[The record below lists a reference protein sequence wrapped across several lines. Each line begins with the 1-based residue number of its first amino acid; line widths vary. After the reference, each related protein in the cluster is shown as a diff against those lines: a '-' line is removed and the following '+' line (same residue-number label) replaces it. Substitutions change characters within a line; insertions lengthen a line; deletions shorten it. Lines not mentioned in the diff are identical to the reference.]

1 VVVALRVVN
10 TGSSTVSKSIALNVN
25 GVDEAK
31 KTVDL
36 APSQS
41 KIITFNVT
49 KKDAGT
55 YTVKIGDLSSSF
67 QVKGGSSTDS
77 GSGLPQWVI
86 IVIAVVGVIIVA
98 VLIRILVMRS
108 KGDY

>member
-1 VVVALRVVN
+1 VALRVVN

-36 APSQS
+36 APSQA

-49 KKDAGT
+49 KDDAGT
-55 YTVKIGDLSSSF
+55 YTVKVGDLSASY
-67 QVKGGSSTDS
+67 QVQGGSK
-77 GSGLPQWVI
+77 GSNPSAPQWPI
-86 IVIAVVGVIIVA
+86 IVIAVLAVIIVA
-98 VLIRILVMRS
+98 VLIRVIVMRNR
-108 KGDY
+108 GDY